1 MLALASES
9 DRPQPINNNKNNN
22 IILII
27 IGAISPC
34 RIAVCWIKQAAGS
47 CTGQGAPFLFGVQ
60 PSAVGRTIKPSGFIA
75 QGVITRIQRVVTP
88 PGYPGYPEY
97 PAENPKI
104 RAAVTRFRAGVTRY
118 RAAVARYRAAVTR
131 LTLLMASIS
140 MPISVNPP
148 ASSFTLRR

>member
-1 MLALASES
+1 MAASALT
-9 DRPQPINNNKNNN
+9 RVT
-22 IILII
+22 LL
-27 IGAISPC
+27 G
-34 RIAVCWIKQAAGS
+34 CWIKQASGL
-47 CTGQGAPFLFGVQ
+47 CTGQGASFFFGVQ

-75 QGVITRIQRVVTP
+75 KGVITRIQRVVTP

-104 RAAVTRFRAGVTRY
+104 RAAVARYRAGVTRY
-118 RAAVARYRAAVTR
+118 LADVARYRAAVTR
-131 LTLLMASIS
+131 LTLLVASIS